1 MTKLLEEI
9 LDMTSALDTQVGGNH
24 YKNMAIQP
32 IEYIMANKLD
42 YCEAN
47 VVKYISRWRNKGGVE
62 DLRKVKHY
70 VDLLIDAASDS
81 LDQLLQPP
89 KQRRDPTLDE
99 DALDKLDSHKHTET
113 IDKDGNI

>member
-1 MTKLLEEI
+1 MTKLLEEVRE
-9 LDMTSALDTQVGGNH
+9 MTSALDRQVGGSH
-24 YKNMAIQP
+24 YKGMTIQP
-32 IEYIMANKLD
+32 IEYIMANNLD

-70 VDLLIDAASDS
+70 VDLLIDASTDS
-81 LDQLLQPP
+81 LDKLLMPLT
-89 KQRRDPTLDE
+89 QRRDPTIDA
-99 DALDKLDSHKHTET
+99 DALDKLDEGRKTET